1 MHDLRHAVRLLVR
14 TPFVSTVAVL
24 TLALGIGANAAIYS
38 LFDQIL
44 VRPLPVAE
52 PDRLVNVVTPGPKPG
67 STSSGAAGGIEAIL
81 SYPMYRDL
89 EAAGAESID
98 LAAHRSTGA
107 NLTFAGNT
115 VSGQV
120 MLVSGSYFRVL
131 GLSPALGR
139 LLDSSDDDA
148 IGAHLVAVLAYDY
161 WQAQLGGDPGVV
173 GESILVNGVPL
184 TVVGVAPRGF
194 TGTTLG
200 VRPRGFVPITMR
212 GELSPWFDG
221 FDDRT
226 SHWVYAFG
234 RLRPGVTLEQART
247 VLDGVYRPIV
257 REVEAPLIPPVDDAT
272 RAAFLEKSIVLEPG
286 SRGQSLV
293 HAEASTPLTLLLVIT
308 GVVLLIACTNI
319 ANLLLA
325 RGAARSTEM
334 VVRLS
339 LGASRS
345 RIAAQLLTE
354 SLVLAA
360 LGGVAGLLV
369 AQWTLALVASILPS
383 EVVSLLRLE
392 LGASVVVFTAAV
404 ALGTGLLSGLAPA
417 LHGTRTELA
426 TALRTGA
433 VHHTGGRRSARFR
446 TTLVTGQVALAMML
460 LVTAGLFLR
469 SLINVTRV
477 ELGVRTENIVS
488 FTLSP
493 ELNGYAPEE
502 RRALFREVEDALA
515 ALPGVTHVVGA
526 VVPLLA
532 DTRWSA
538 NIAIEGV
545 ETQAPLF
552 VLFNRVGPGFF
563 RALDVPLV
571 AGREFTEA
579 DDLGAPRI
587 AIVNETFARTFGLGR
602 DAIGTRIAIGAT
614 PRPDVEIVGIVQD
627 AKYSAVKED
636 VPPLFFT
643 PYRQD
648 PEVGSLTFYVRTAHD
663 PAEVVR
669 AIALGAGYM
678 PARRAAAVQPVMAL
692 RE

>member
-1 MHDLRHAVRLLVR
+1 
-14 TPFVSTVAVL
+14 
-24 TLALGIGANAAIYS
+24 
-38 LFDQIL
+38 
-44 VRPLPVAE
+44 
-52 PDRLVNVVTPGPKPG
+52 
-67 STSSGAAGGIEAIL
+67 
-81 SYPMYRDL
+81 
-89 EAAGAESID
+89 
-98 LAAHRSTGA
+98 
-107 NLTFAGNT
+107 
-115 VSGQV
+115 
-120 MLVSGSYFRVL
+120 
-131 GLSPALGR
+131 
-139 LLDSSDDDA
+139 
-148 IGAHLVAVLAYDY
+148 
-161 WQAQLGGDPGVV
+161 
-173 GESILVNGVPL
+173 
-184 TVVGVAPRGF
+184 
-194 TGTTLG
+194 
-200 VRPRGFVPITMR
+200 
-212 GELSPWFDG
+212 
-221 FDDRT
+221 
-226 SHWVYAFG
+226 
-234 RLRPGVTLEQART
+234 
-247 VLDGVYRPIV
+247 
-257 REVEAPLIPPVDDAT
+257 
-272 RAAFLEKSIVLEPG
+272 
-286 SRGQSLV
+286 
-293 HAEASTPLTLLLVIT
+293 
-308 GVVLLIACTNI
+308 
-319 ANLLLA
+319 
-325 RGAARSTEM
+325 
-334 VVRLS
+334 

-360 LGGVAGLLV
+360 LGGVAGLLG

-669 AIALGAGYM
+669 AIALGAGYL